1 MEYPIQILIID
12 AQGGGVGRQL
22 VSAVRQALPDA
33 AVTAVGTNSAAML
46 KAGPHR
52 AATGENAVV
61 VACRTAD
68 IIVGPLGIV
77 IADAMLGEVTP
88 AMAAAVGQSRAKRVL
103 IPFSHCDNIVAGV
116 PELATGALIQ
126 CAVRS
131 VTALAGELADGP
143 LESSEGR
150 A

>member
-1 MEYPIQILIID
+1 
-12 AQGGGVGRQL
+12 
-22 VSAVRQALPDA
+22 
-33 AVTAVGTNSAAML
+33 ML

-77 IADAMLGEVTP
+77 IADAMAGEVTP
-88 AMAAAVGQSRAKRVL
+88 AMAAAVGQSLAKRVL

-116 PELATGALIQ
+116 PELSTGALIQ
-126 CAVRS
+126 SAVRS
-131 VTALAGELADGP
+131 LTQLA
-143 LESSEGR
+143 EGGGR
-150 A
+150 